1 MKKTLAILLAAST
14 ALMIIFFCGCSDIS
28 DTELESCCHSI
39 NELIRDI
46 DFSRGEINGN
56 IVTLYSDKNEK
67 INEITIGQDNI
78 EVGKLIKYIR
88 KEGNIIYFIR
98 SVAVDDE
105 YGIMFINDESNNLLN
120 GIKKAERIGGNSYSY
135 SSRY

>member
-1 MKKTLAILLAAST
+1 MKKALAMLLVAST
-14 ALMIIFFCGCSDIS
+14 TLMIIFFCGCSDIS
-28 DTELESCCHSI
+28 DTELESYYHSI
-39 NELIRDI
+39 NNLICDI
-46 DFSRGEINGN
+46 DFLRAEINGN